1 MKKNSGLI
9 VLGILALFIGLILSI
24 QLRTTAGGDQGG
36 LVPLVKLRGYEAE
49 LKMVKDEKEIVVQEL
64 MELEDRLNAIE
75 GEKAEED
82 EFINGLVSDLEKYK
96 MSTGVLDVHGPGIL
110 ITIKDPIVTDEY
122 EQDFSVIM
130 YNYDLLLSL
139 VNKLK
144 EAGAEAISIN
154 EQRIMA
160 TTEVSMAGSNVN
172 INGTP
177 TAPPY
182 YVKAIGN
189 PDTLHDALNIR
200 SGIVDTMKIK
210 YNLIVSTEKKED
222 LVITRHTGAIKF
234 KNAKPVAIDEE
245 YAE

>member
-9 VLGILALFIGLILSI
+9 VLGLLALFIGLILSI
-24 QLRTTAGGDQGG
+24 QLRMTAGGDQGG
-36 LVPLVKLRGYEAE
+36 LVPLAKVRGYEAE
-49 LKMVKDEKEIVVQEL
+49 LKMVKDEKDIVVQDL
-64 MELEDRLNAIE
+64 MELEARLNSIE
-75 GEKAEED
+75 GDKAAED
-82 EFINGLVSDLEKYK
+82 DFINGLVSDLEKYK
-96 MSTGVLDVHGPGIL
+96 MSAGVLDVQGPGIL
-110 ITIKDPIVTDEY
+110 ITIKDPVVKDEY

-144 EAGAEAISIN
+144 EAGAEAVSIN

-160 TTEVSMAGSNVN
+160 TTEVSIAGSNVN

-189 PDTLHDALNIR
+189 PDTLHDAINIR
-200 SGIVDTMKIK
+200 SGIVETMKMK
-210 YNLIVSTEKKED
+210 HNLIVSTNKKD
-222 LVITRHTGAIKF
+222 NLVIPRYTGTIKF
-234 KNAKPVAIDEE
+234 KYAKPVSDEDE
-245 YAE
+245 V

>member
-1 MKKNSGLI
+1 MKKYSGLI

-24 QLRTTAGGDQGG
+24 QLRMTAGSDQGG
-36 LVPLVKLRGYEAE
+36 LVPLAKVRGYEAE
-49 LKMVKDEKEIVVQEL
+49 LKMVKDEKESVIQEL
-64 MELEDRLNAIE
+64 MEFEARLNSIE

-96 MSTGVLDVHGPGIL
+96 MSSGVLDVKGPGVL

-122 EQDFSVIM
+122 EQDFSPIM
-130 YNYDLLLSL
+130 YNYELLLSL

-144 EAGAEAISIN
+144 EAGAEAVSIN

-189 PDTLHDALNIR
+189 PETLHDAVNIR
-200 SGIVDTMKIK
+200 SGIIETMKMK
-210 YNLIVSTEKKED
+210 YNLIVSTERKQNM
-222 LVITRHTGAIKF
+222 VIPRYTGTIKF
-234 KNAKPVAIDEE
+234 KYAKPVAEDEK
-245 YAE
+245 AE

>member
-110 ITIKDPIVTDEY
+110 VTIKDPIVTDEY

-189 PDTLHDALNIR
+189 PDTLHDSINIR

-222 LVITRHTGAIKF
+222 LVITRHTGTIKF

>member
-1 MKKNSGLI
+1 MKKYSGLI
-9 VLGILALFIGLILSI
+9 VLGLLAVFIGLILSI
-24 QLRTTAGGDQGG
+24 QLRMTAGADQGG
-36 LVPLVKLRGYEAE
+36 LVPLAKVRGYEAE

-64 MELEDRLNAIE
+64 MELEERLNSIE
-75 GEKAEED
+75 SEKAKED

-96 MSTGVLDVHGPGIL
+96 MSSGVLDVQGPGIL
-110 ITIKDPIVTDEY
+110 VTIKDPIIMDEY

-130 YNYDLLLSL
+130 YNYELLLSL

-160 TTEVSMAGSNVN
+160 TTEISMAGSNVN
-172 INGTP
+172 INGAP

-189 PDTLHDALNIR
+189 PETLHDAINIR
-200 SGIVDTMKIK
+200 SGIVQTMKMK

-222 LVITRHTGAIKF
+222 VIIPRYTGTIKF
-234 KNAKPVAIDEE
+234 KYAKPLIIENDTE
-245 YAE
+245 

>member
-1 MKKNSGLI
+1 MKKYTGLI
-9 VLGILALFIGLILSI
+9 VVGILALFIGLILSI
-24 QLRTTAGGDQGG
+24 QLRMTAGTDQGG
-36 LVPLVKLRGYEAE
+36 LVPLAKVRGYEAE

-64 MELEDRLNAIE
+64 MELEERLNAIE
-75 GEKAEED
+75 SAKAEDD
-82 EFINGLVSDLEKYK
+82 EIVDGLVSDVTKYK
-96 MSTGVLDVHGPGIL
+96 TSAGVLDVQGPGIL
-110 ITIKDPIVTDEY
+110 VIIKDPTAMDEY

-130 YNYDLLLSL
+130 FNYELLLSL

-160 TTEVSMAGSNVN
+160 NTEVSMAGSNVN

-189 PDTLHDALNIR
+189 PDTLHSAINIR
-200 SGIVDTMKIK
+200 SGIVETMKLK
-210 YNLIVSTEKKED
+210 YNLT
-222 LVITRHTGAIKF
+222 VITEEKDEIIIPRYTGTIKF
-234 KNAKPVAIDEE
+234 KYAKPVTTEE
-245 YAE
+245 E